1 MNKTILLTGASR
13 GLGQTIGEQILRKG
27 WSLVA
32 VSRGESSV
40 LQEWQKAYPGKVSF
54 VAQDLAEVESLDG
67 DFFEKLFPDGREVH
81 GFVNN
86 AALAYDDLA
95 TNLQLSALDRMMKVN
110 VYAPMLLT
118 REVLRRMLLRKTKGS
133 LVHLSSV
140 AAHTGYKGLA
150 MYGASKAAL
159 EGFSKNIAR
168 EWGRFGIRSNCVV
181 AGYMETDMT
190 ASLTAEQKSRIYQR
204 TALKGPVSME
214 SVASFILYLLS
225 DESHSLTGQNLPVDS
240 GTL

>member
-1 MNKTILLTGASR
+1 MSKTILLTGASR
-13 GLGQTIGEQILRKG
+13 GLGQAIGRQILQKG
-27 WSLVA
+27 WSLVT
-32 VSRGESSV
+32 VSRGGSPVIE
-40 LQEWQKAYPGKVSF
+40 EWKKKYPGMVSW
-54 VAQDLAEVESLDG
+54 VAQDLEEVEVLNG
-67 DFFEKLFPDGREVH
+67 DFFGKLFPEGKEVH

-95 TNLQLSALDRMMKVN
+95 TNLQLPALDRMMKVN

-118 REVLRRMLLRKTKGS
+118 REVLRRMLLHKTKGS

-140 AAHTGYKGLA
+140 AAHTGYKGLS

-168 EWGRFGIRSNCVV
+168 EWGRLGIRSNCVV
-181 AGYMETDMT
+181 AGYMNTDMT
-190 ASLTAEQKSRIYQR
+190 ASLTPEQKTRIYER
-204 TALKGPVSME
+204 TALKAAVSVE
-214 SVASFILYLLS
+214 SVASFIVYLLS
-225 DESHSLTGQNLPVDS
+225 DESHSLTGQNLPVDA